1 MANAAFSAGMVVFEI
16 PTGVIADTLG
26 RRVSFLLSVSV
37 LGATTLMY
45 VGLAQVEAG
54 VVAFAAVSVGM
65 GLGFTFYSGAMEA
78 WLVDALAVTG
88 YRGILDR
95 VFARGQQITGTA
107 MLVGTVGGGL
117 LGQVDLALPYL
128 VRSVLLAAVFVVAFV
143 VMHDLGFTPRKVT
156 AAELPARSRGT
167 HEPALRSAGVSAR
180 SRLLMLASLV
190 QGGFLIW
197 AFYALQPYLLEL
209 LDSDAVWIAGLVAAG
224 VAMSTI
230 AGNQV
235 VDFASRYCGRRTTLL
250 LAAAAVESSA
260 AVVLGLAA
268 SFWVALAALFLVT
281 ASVGVTS
288 PVRSAYLHQIVPT
301 EQRATVV
308 SFDSM
313 VTSVGGVGG
322 QVGLGALGEARS
334 VGAAFVAGGVV
345 RPRRCRSWPG
355 CAVWAEPPT
364 GSSAGEP
371 GPSVR
376 APPAGCRL
384 YRRSKR
390 PRSTRPSSPQLP
402 PAPPDPCGLQDWR
415 ACPRLSSSVR
425 SGVTRARG
433 RSSTC
438 WPRSRISCAAIRAA
452 RTRATPSSSRAR
464 RTGSARSRPGSSPGR
479 GAPSARAA
487 SSIRRFSSPSST
499 SSKRAGTRRWGFSS
513 SRGTRTHHAVAR
525 RVGRRE
531 RAQARSIADRHDA
544 ARNRTGLCGQ
554 GDEDRDPRP
563 GSPRP
568 QDPAAEARAGR
579 CREERLARAG
589 LPPSTGRGR
598 GDRRSASRARRTACP
613 TSRTR
618 RSWWTGRYGPGDGSS
633 SRVRR
638 ARFSIS
644 TTARI
649 RSSPRR
655 ARSPRALP

>member
-1 MANAAFSAGMVVFEI
+1 VVDVAVTSPPESRRVLVGYFTLAGLYTLSAASIWGVNTLFLLDAGLSFFEVFVANAAFSAGMVVFEM

-95 VFARGQQITGTA
+95 VFARGQQITGAA

-156 AAELPARSRGT
+156 AAELPGEVARNAR
-167 HEPALRSAGVSAR
+167 AGVTFGWSQR
-180 SRLLMLASLV
+180 PLRLLMLASLV

-197 AFYALQPYLLEL
+197 AFYASQPYLLEL

-260 AVVLGLAA
+260 AVVLGLTG

-345 RPRRCRSWPG
+345 TAAALPLLARLRSLGGAPDRIIGRRAG
-355 CAVWAEPPT
+355 AECACA
-364 GSSAGEP
+364 A
-371 GPSVR
+371 
-376 APPAGCRL
+376 
-384 YRRSKR
+384 
-390 PRSTRPSSPQLP
+390 
-402 PAPPDPCGLQDWR
+402 CGLP
-415 ACPRLSSSVR
+415 AV
-425 SGVTRARG
+425 
-433 RSSTC
+433 
-438 WPRSRISCAAIRAA
+438 
-452 RTRATPSSSRAR
+452 
-464 RTGSARSRPGSSPGR
+464 SAVE
-479 GAPSARAA
+479 
-487 SSIRRFSSPSST
+487 T
-499 SSKRAGTRRWGFSS
+499 T
-513 SRGTRTHHAVAR
+513 AV
-525 RVGRRE
+525 
-531 RAQARSIADRHDA
+531 
-544 ARNRTGLCGQ
+544 
-554 GDEDRDPRP
+554 DEPEL
-563 GSPRP
+563 
-568 QDPAAEARAGR
+568 PAA
-579 CREERLARAG
+579 
-589 LPPSTGRGR
+589 
-598 GDRRSASRARRTACP
+598 ASRAA
-613 TSRTR
+613 
-618 RSWWTGRYGPGDGSS
+618 
-633 SRVRR
+633 
-638 ARFSIS
+638 
-644 TTARI
+644 
-649 RSSPRR
+649 
-655 ARSPRALP
+655 